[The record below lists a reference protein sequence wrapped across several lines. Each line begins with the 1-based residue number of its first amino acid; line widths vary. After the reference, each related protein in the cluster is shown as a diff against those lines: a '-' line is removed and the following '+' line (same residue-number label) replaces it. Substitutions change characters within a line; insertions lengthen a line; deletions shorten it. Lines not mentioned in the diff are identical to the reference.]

1 MISTS
6 KSALELRQRA
16 ETELL
21 TIGAV
26 PAPLTLQE
34 IKMTIAF
41 TQADA
46 LACLEEIDGATLDTL
61 DFGVIGING
70 DSLVCR
76 YNAFESTFAGVRQCD
91 ALGKN
96 VFTELAQCMNNFMVA
111 VRFEDAISEGK
122 PLDETI
128 DFMFSW
134 RMRPTSVQLRLLYA
148 PDYLTRY
155 ILVRPRLQTV

>member
-1 MISTS
+1 MISIS
-6 KSALELRQRA
+6 KSASELRQRA
-16 ETELL
+16 ETALL
-21 TIGAV
+21 TNGAV

-34 IKMTIAF
+34 INMTISF

-46 LACLEEIDGATLDTL
+46 LACLEAIDGTTLDNL

-70 DSLVCR
+70 ESLVCR
-76 YNAFESTFAGVRQCD
+76 YNATESAFAGVRQSE

-148 PDYLTRY
+148 PEYLTRY
-155 ILVRPRLQTV
+155 ILVRPRSQTV